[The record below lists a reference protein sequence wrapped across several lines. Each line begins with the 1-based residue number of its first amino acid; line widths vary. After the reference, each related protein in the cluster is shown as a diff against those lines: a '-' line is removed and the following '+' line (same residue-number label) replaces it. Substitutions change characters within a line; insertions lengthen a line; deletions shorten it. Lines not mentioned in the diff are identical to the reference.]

1 MAIKKINMVKKEIQM
16 MEKCM
21 LYKVSIACCPR
32 SPLPEALLYNNQLR
46 YICTQAC
53 LCKRVALGFFSLQNG
68 SLYTSSDFL
77 CVLIHSTVSI
87 KIYMKDII
95 ISHYY
100 ILKCTMGNYSS
111 FSRSPSPKKSWKC
124 HLCLHTD
131 VEEQQTKGENEPVVL
146 HCQLSPPWQTVISSQ
161 GGYEPI

>member
-1 MAIKKINMVKKEIQM
+1 MVKKEIQM

-87 KIYMKDII
+87 KIDPYQLPLL
-95 ISHYY
+95 HLL
-100 ILKCTMGNYSS
+100 ILALYLHSNSPNTYSS
-111 FSRSPSPKKSWKC
+111 LNRLCCFVSMLFSSAWNVSPCLDHPLNFYSFFRTHSP
-124 HLCLHTD
+124 LL
-131 VEEQQTKGENEPVVL
+131 
-146 HCQLSPPWQTVISSQ
+146 
-161 GGYEPI
+161 